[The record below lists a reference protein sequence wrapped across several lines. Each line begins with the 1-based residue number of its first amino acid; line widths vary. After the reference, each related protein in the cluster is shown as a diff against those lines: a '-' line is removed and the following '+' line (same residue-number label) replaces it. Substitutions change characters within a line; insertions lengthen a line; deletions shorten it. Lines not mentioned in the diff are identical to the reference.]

1 MSLTRDLL
9 TDETPLSNAERL
21 ALYRRKREYWRDEQW
36 WLLSHPEDD
45 GVVMDDARLVATGT
59 WLPAFLRRQAE

>member
-1 MSLTRDLL
+1 MSLTREILADEVPL
-9 TDETPLSNAERL
+9 TNGERL
-21 ALYRRKREYWRDEQW
+21 QQYRRKRDYWRDEAW

-45 GVVMDDARLVATGT
+45 GVVMDDTRLVATGK

>member
-45 GVVMDDARLVATGT
+45 GVVMDDTRLVVTGK